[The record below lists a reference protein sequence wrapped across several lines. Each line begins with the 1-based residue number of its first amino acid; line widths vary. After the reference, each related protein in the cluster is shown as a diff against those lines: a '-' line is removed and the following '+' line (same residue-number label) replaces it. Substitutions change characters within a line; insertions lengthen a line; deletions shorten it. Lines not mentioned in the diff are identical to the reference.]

1 MLGIFFSNNN
11 TYEGANNENVNC
23 LAVIASTDYT
33 NWYFKQSA
41 LNKTKHFLITFQGLR
56 LIVF

>member
-41 LNKTKHFLITFQGLR
+41 LNKTKHFLITFQGC
-56 LIVF
+56 V